1 MDRTQ
6 VLPPTSMRLT
16 HDSFLCEEMGPVT
29 EGAREYA
36 DLPLGLQWEKG
47 FQQTPGAFHNVTG
60 HPSCPV
66 FCGTPFPTGGLEH
79 PPPPPPSFPREMRSS
94 LNAGLQL
101 LAEDQTLWSPP
112 GSSEGFGLAC
122 SHSLYVLVV
131 SRPTQPFFSPLTLFS
146 FSFPQK
152 KKL

>member
-1 MDRTQ
+1 
-6 VLPPTSMRLT
+6 MRLT

-79 PPPPPPSFPREMRSS
+79 PPPHRRLSPVKCEVALMLASS
-94 LNAGLQL
+94 CLLKTRPCGLLQEVQRDL
-101 LAEDQTLWSPP
+101 
-112 GSSEGFGLAC
+112 G
-122 SHSLYVLVV
+122 
-131 SRPTQPFFSPLTLFS
+131 
-146 FSFPQK
+146 
-152 KKL
+152 